1 MVIFRNFTWSASNT
15 VTAPLGL
22 ELSNGNLTAK
32 VSDASSGGLIIS
44 NNKLLHPPHPS
55 TWLSNYV
62 YFEIK
67 IISQGEGGGIYVGL
81 TRDPPYYNYYT
92 NRSVEE
98 RLSVGVTGS
107 YWYSNDGM
115 ICDNGWIPFGPTFGA
130 NDTIGCGIER
140 RDLTFKDGSEYRL
153 FYTINGKN
161 LGTSVDVEKVD
172 FQKKGLYPSVY
183 VTGNNWEVEANF
195 GMRPFIFDLT
205 HHERNVHLSEVHK
218 HENIKV
224 SGRLL
229 CAEVKSY
236 SSLFKNS
243 RVIQV
248 IQADQKLKPSES
260 KIAYFEV
267 EIRRQQGVPEQ
278 YLSRGSVKVGL
289 KTSKLSENLS
299 GADKVETNRYWYTCL
314 GKTAQYMSDEEEVKE
329 ESYGAMFGQLIDVVG
344 CGLTKDAKVFFTVN
358 GENQGLG
365 FSICENDFKEG
376 LYPAVDLQSCWK
388 VEFNFGKERFAFDP
402 LSSSPNELYTLPK

>member
-15 VTAPLGL
+15 TTAPLGL
-22 ELSNGNLTAK
+22 ELSNNDLTAK
-32 VSDASSGGLIIS
+32 VTDTSSGGLIIS
-44 NNKLLHPPHPS
+44 NDKLPHPPHPS
-55 TWLSNYV
+55 TWRSNYV

-67 IISQGEGGGIYVGL
+67 IISQGEGGSIFVGL
-81 TRDPPYYNYYT
+81 TRD
-92 NRSVEE
+92 
-98 RLSVGVTGS
+98 GVTGS

-115 ICDNGWIPFGPTFGA
+115 KCDNGWIPFGPAFGA

-140 RDLTFKDGSEYRL
+140 RDLTANDGAEYRL

-183 VTGNNWEVEANF
+183 VTGNDWEVEANF
-195 GMRPFIFDLT
+195 GMLPFMFDLT

-218 HENIKV
+218 NKNIKV

-229 CAEVKSY
+229 CAEV
-236 SSLFKNS
+236 NS
-243 RVIQV
+243 IENIGGV
-248 IQADQKLKPSES
+248 IQAYHKLKPSES
-260 KIAYFEV
+260 KMAYFEV
-267 EIRRQQGVPEQ
+267 KITRQQSVPEQ
-278 YLSRGSVKVGL
+278 YLSRGSIKVGL
-289 KTSKLSENLS
+289 KTSKFSENLS
-299 GADKVETNRYWYTCL
+299 DPDKVETNRYWYTCL
-314 GKTAQYMSDEEEVKE
+314 GKTAQYMIDEEEVKE

-344 CGLTKDAKVFFTVN
+344 CGLTKDAKVFFTMN
-358 GENQGLG
+358 GENQGLA
-365 FSICENDFKEG
+365 FSICEKDFKEG